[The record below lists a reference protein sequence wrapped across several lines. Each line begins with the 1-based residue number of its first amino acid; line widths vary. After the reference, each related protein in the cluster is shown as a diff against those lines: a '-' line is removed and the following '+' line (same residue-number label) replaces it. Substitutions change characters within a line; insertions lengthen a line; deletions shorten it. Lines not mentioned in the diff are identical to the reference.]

1 MASASSSEDA
11 QPSSFGSVLLE
22 EATPF
27 KAVKIAS
34 ALTVSSRHLSKGRVG
49 DNDPI
54 KKAMARHIQQR
65 HSN

>member
-11 QPSSFGSVLLE
+11 HSSSFESFLLE

-27 KAVKIAS
+27 KAVNIAS

-49 DNDPI
+49 DSDPRES
-54 KKAMARHIQQR
+54 KQ
-65 HSN
+65 